1 MYELLFN
8 YLEML
13 YLFVNS
19 FIQSY
24 FYLFYAQY
32 FILFNLTF
40 KSMNV
45 RTIFLFTSRKTFS
58 FLLDT

>member
-19 FIQSY
+19 FIQ
-24 FYLFYAQY
+24 YLYNKKIFAEKK
-32 FILFNLTF
+32 F
-40 KSMNV
+40 K
-45 RTIFLFTSRKTFS
+45 FTLKF
-58 FLLDT
+58 